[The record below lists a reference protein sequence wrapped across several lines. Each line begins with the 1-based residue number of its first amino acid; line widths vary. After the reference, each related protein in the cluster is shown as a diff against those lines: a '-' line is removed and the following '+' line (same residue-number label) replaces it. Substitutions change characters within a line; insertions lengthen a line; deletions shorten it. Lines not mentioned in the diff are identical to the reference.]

1 MRVTDKMAVRDGGGT
16 NHRMGLYDMVMIK
29 DNHIKMAGSIAQA
42 VAQVRSKVPSDIRVE
57 VETTNM
63 DEVKEALDARADI
76 IMLDNMSTEAMRDA
90 VNLIGGRAQTEA
102 SGNMTLARLKEVAQT
117 GVDFIS
123 VGALTHTVRALD
135 ISMNIQLAG

>member
-1 MRVTDKMAVRDGGGT
+1 
-16 NHRMGLYDMVMIK
+16 
-29 DNHIKMAGSIAQA
+29 
-42 VAQVRSKVPSDIRVE
+42 
-57 VETTNM
+57 M

-76 IMLDNMSTEAMRDA
+76 IMLDNMSTGAMRDA

-123 VGALTHTVRALD
+123 VGRSRPW
-135 ISMNIQLAG
+135 ISV

>member
-1 MRVTDKMAVRDGGGT
+1 
-16 NHRMGLYDMVMIK
+16 MGLYDMAMIK

-42 VAQVRSKVPSDIRVE
+42 VAQVRSKVPSDIRIE

-117 GVDFIS
+117 GPIEGSCTDGSGLYQRRCFDSYGQGLGYQYEYPADSGIS
-123 VGALTHTVRALD
+123 GKGD
-135 ISMNIQLAG
+135 K